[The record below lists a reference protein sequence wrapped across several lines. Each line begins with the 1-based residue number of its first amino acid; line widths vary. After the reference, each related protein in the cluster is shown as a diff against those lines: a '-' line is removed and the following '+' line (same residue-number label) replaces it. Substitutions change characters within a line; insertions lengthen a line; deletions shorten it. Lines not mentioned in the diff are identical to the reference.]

1 MEIPS
6 YFRRYLRNIQP
17 TIPNRERAISLH
29 TTLQN
34 SLQADEPFQDWYSGT
49 FLYGS
54 YHRNTAIQPIKDVDI
69 CVVLDINHKE
79 HTPESVVRR
88 LRRVVERNG
97 YDGKTS
103 LQRRSVRIDMSG
115 TTLDVVPVVAVN
127 GLDKALL
134 IPDRTLTE
142 WVKTHP
148 KEHLAAASRLND
160 ESNKRYIPFVKI
172 VKAWYRYKCDG
183 VERPKPKGFT
193 LEALVAQYQDADAP
207 TYAERFVNFLDN
219 LWLACGH
226 SLEIGIFPTVPDPG
240 IPGENLRLRF
250 TEDEVKEFADI
261 VKTTLVDAK
270 TALSLDGTYKEAAT
284 AWQAIFGPKFPV
296 EPERAIATMSEVADA
311 GDDPEFEQEVADIDL
326 PKPRQFGNLK
336 LTASVGVQNGGT
348 MQNYPSGSRALTKN
362 MYIRFSVADTPIREP
377 YTIRWTVKNSGK
389 EAEHVG
395 DMGHVTEGGLT
406 RGEHT
411 RYRGTHTMTCELLR
425 DDTILARAKHVVTI
439 K

>member
-6 YFRRYLRNIQP
+6 YFRRYLRAIQP

-29 TTLQN
+29 TTLQK
-34 SLQADEPFQDWYSGT
+34 SLQEDEPFQDWYSST

-54 YHRNTAIQPIKDVDI
+54 YRRNTAIQPIKDVDI
-69 CVVLDINHKE
+69 CVVLDIDPDD

-88 LRRVVERNG
+88 LRRVLERNG
-97 YDGKTS
+97 YKDKTS

-115 TTLDVVPVVAVN
+115 TTLDVVPVVAVD
-127 GLDKALL
+127 GLDNALL

-142 WVKTHP
+142 WVDTHP
-148 KEHLAAASRLND
+148 KQHLAEASRLNE

-172 VKAWYRYKCDG
+172 VKAWYRYQREG

-219 LWLACGH
+219 LWKDCSR
-226 SLEIGIFPTVPDPG
+226 SLEKGVFPDVPDPG
-240 IPGENLRLRF
+240 IPGENLRLSF
-250 TEDEVKEFADI
+250 TEDEVQAFAEV

-270 TALSLDGTYKEAAT
+270 AALALDGTYQEAAL
-284 AWQAIFGPKFPV
+284 AWQGIFGPKFPS
-296 EPERAIATMSEVADA
+296 EPESAIATMSEAADT
-311 GDDPEFEQEVADIDL
+311 GEDPEFEQEVADIDL
-326 PKPRQFGNLK
+326 PKQKQFGNLK
-336 LTASVGVQNGGT
+336 MTASIAAQNGGT
-348 MQNYPSGSRALTKN
+348 RQNYPSGGRALSKN
-362 MYIRFSVADTPIREP
+362 MHILFSIASTPITEP
-377 YTIRWTVKNSGK
+377 YTVRWTVKNSGK
-389 EAEHVG
+389 EAERAG
-395 DMGHVTEGGLT
+395 DMGHVHEGGKSH
-406 RGEHT
+406 GEHT

-425 DDTILARAKHVVTI
+425 DGAVLARAKHVVTI